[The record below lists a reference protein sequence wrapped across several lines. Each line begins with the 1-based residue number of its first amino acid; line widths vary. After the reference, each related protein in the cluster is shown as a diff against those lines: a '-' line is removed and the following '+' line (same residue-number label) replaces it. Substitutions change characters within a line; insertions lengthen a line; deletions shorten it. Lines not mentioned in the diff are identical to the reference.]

1 MAKRP
6 KMEVQIGKPIPRLYS
21 SDRKANSKAIQFKI
35 GEKTSIVSKGELQF
49 NPEIE
54 KTARRLRK
62 ETKERRVRAK
72 LDIDLTVG
80 ERSIFEEIEPEMATN
95 NRSIKELNAPN
106 SDQQP
111 LCITY
116 SNTNDVESESLPLLV
131 EGQGER
137 LALLSSFGSI
147 ETWADM
153 KQQFLQRFF
162 PASRATHLRKE
173 IYGIRQLN
181 GESLYEYWER
191 FKELVASYPH
201 HQFTESLLIQYFY
214 EGLSGMDRRM
224 VDAASGGALIDK
236 TPDEAQHLI
245 STIAENYRLY
255 GYHTDKGAPKVNE
268 VRQTQETIVCGICSN
283 IGHPTD
289 ACPLLQEG
297 VMPNVNAVGGFFGQP
312 QRRYDPNSNFY
323 NPGWRDHPNFSYRNQ
338 GEQSKPHQQPINR
351 VVPAPG
357 QTLSKPP
364 NSGMSLEDIVKSLAL
379 TTQQIQQDTTRVFNT
394 WATKSLNSPH
404 LLASWRLKHLES
416 YPLKQKQIEGECE
429 CNNTSSGKEL
439 QPTRPTPRKAGIEK
453 NALDDTDATHDE
465 VESNLIPP
473 PLSNTC
479 ALSFPYRMSKSKEE
493 EHEKEILDTFKK
505 VEINIPLLDAIK
517 QIPKYAKFLKE
528 LCTNKRKLK
537 DKERIIFGKNVSA
550 VINRKLPE
558 KCKDPGMF
566 TLPCIIGNKRIERAM
581 LDLGASINVMPYS
594 VYQALNLSTLQDTN
608 VIIQLADRSYV
619 RPMGLVEDVLV
630 KVNDLLFPVDFYI
643 LKMGVEGVNN
653 PASILLGRP
662 FMKTAKTKI
671 DVDEGTL
678 SVEFGGEIVKFNISE
693 AMKYPNELQ
702 ALYQIDVIDSVVHD
716 VVEEELVGT
725 ELDLIMELDEN
736 DVEDD
741 FVETLSEALRPPS
754 LDESNYSTTHTKL
767 LPSVL
772 QAPKLEL
779 KPLPE
784 HLKYIYLGNEET
796 LPAIISSKLSK
807 EHEEKLVT
815 LLREHRTAIGWTL
828 ADIKGISPAMLH
840 GLARHVVPKKTG
852 MTVVKNQNGE
862 LVTIK
867 LPLLKKTKKRQLT
880 CPFGTFAFRR
890 MPFGLCNAPDQGIV
904 LGHVISS
911 RGIEVDKAKVD
922 LIVNLPYPTSVR
934 EIRSFLGHAGFY
946 RRFIKDFAKIA
957 QPLSQLL
964 QKDANFV
971 FGGDCQEAFD
981 ELKRALTSAPIIQPP
996 DWSTPFEIMCDA
1008 SNYAVGAVL
1017 GQKIEKTHHVIYY
1030 ALKNFG
1036 CSTVQLLDY

>member
-1 MAKRP
+1 
-6 KMEVQIGKPIPRLYS
+6 
-21 SDRKANSKAIQFKI
+21 
-35 GEKTSIVSKGELQF
+35 
-49 NPEIE
+49 
-54 KTARRLRK
+54 
-62 ETKERRVRAK
+62 
-72 LDIDLTVG
+72 
-80 ERSIFEEIEPEMATN
+80 
-95 NRSIKELNAPN
+95 
-106 SDQQP
+106 
-111 LCITY
+111 
-116 SNTNDVESESLPLLV
+116 
-131 EGQGER
+131 
-137 LALLSSFGSI
+137 
-147 ETWADM
+147 
-153 KQQFLQRFF
+153 
-162 PASRATHLRKE
+162 
-173 IYGIRQLN
+173 
-181 GESLYEYWER
+181 
-191 FKELVASYPH
+191 
-201 HQFTESLLIQYFY
+201 
-214 EGLSGMDRRM
+214 MDRRM

-245 STIAENYRLY
+245 STMAENYRQY

-268 VRQTQETIVCGICSN
+268 VSTNDLAEKLSELTVFVHQLAAGQRQETIVCGICSN

-289 ACPLLQEG
+289 ACPSLQEG

-379 TTQQIQQDTTRVFNT
+379 TTQQIQQDTTAGFQHLGNQISQL
-394 WATKSLNSPH
+394 ATSVSKLEAQ
-404 LLASWRLKHLES
+404 ASGKLPSQTETNPRENVSAITLR
-416 YPLKQKQIEGECE
+416 
-429 CNNTSSGKEL
+429 SGKEL

-479 ALSFPYRMSKSKEE
+479 ALPFPYRMSKSKEE

-736 DVEDD
+736 D
-741 FVETLSEALRPPS
+741 
-754 LDESNYSTTHTKL
+754 
-767 LPSVL
+767 
-772 QAPKLEL
+772 APKLEL

-828 ADIKGISPAMLH
+828 ADIKGISPAMCMHRIYLEDNTKPSREPEK
-840 GLARHVVPKKTG
+840 AQPDAKRSVPKKTG
-852 MTVVKNQNGE
+852 MTVVKNQNGYYQIAIAQDQE
-862 LVTIK
+862 
-867 LPLLKKTKKRQLT
+867 KTTFT

-1030 ALKNFG
+1030 ASKTLDAAQCNYSTTEKELLAIVFALDKFRSYLLGSKIVVFSDHAALKHLLSKKESKPRLIRWILLLQEFDLTIKDRKGSENLVADHLSRLIREEDDTPICDSFPGERLFKMQGMVPWYSVIVNYLVAYTLPTDLSRAQKDKVKSEAKYYVWDDPYLWRFCSDQVVRRCVPNDEYNSVLTFCHTFACGGHFG
-1036 CSTVQLLDY
+1036 PKRTLGRF